1 MLAGIVTQICPTLC
15 DPMDCSPP
23 GSSVRGISQARIL
36 GWVAMPSSRGSSQ
49 PRDPT
54 SWQADSLLSDPP
66 GNPKNTGVSS
76 PSLLEGIFLIQ
87 ELNWGLLHCRQ
98 ILCQLSYQGN
108 WVFWVSLGLSGSP
121 RWLHFLREGTKA
133 ESGHMCES
141 LISFLT
147 AEFLSWLRSI
157 PPSSEEDIPSSACS
171 GGLGFPRR
179 LLAARDL

>member
-1 MLAGIVTQICPTLC
+1 MPVYRVSFDRYNSNEKEKKVLRLATLLKHRK
-15 DPMDCSPP
+15 DD
-23 GSSVRGISQARIL
+23 VERL
-36 GWVAMPSSRGSSQ
+36 
-49 PRDPT
+49 
-54 SWQADSLLSDPP
+54 
-66 GNPKNTGVSS
+66 
-76 PSLLEGIFLIQ
+76 IFLFRIIMTSSASGIYGNFGQ
-87 ELNWGLLHCRQ
+87 ANYCAAKLGL
-98 ILCQLSYQGN
+98 
-108 WVFWVSLGLSGSP
+108 LGLSGSP